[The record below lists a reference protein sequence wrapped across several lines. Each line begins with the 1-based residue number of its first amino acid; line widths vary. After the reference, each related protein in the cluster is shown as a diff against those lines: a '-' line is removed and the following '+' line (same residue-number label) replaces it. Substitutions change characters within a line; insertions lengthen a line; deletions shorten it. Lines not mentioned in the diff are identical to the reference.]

1 MMCGCSYL
9 SLMKKHTGTLEVLS
23 REAMR
28 VIIDLLVFTKTGTPT
43 QEAQID
49 SLVDQAKDLK

>member
-1 MMCGCSYL
+1 
-9 SLMKKHTGTLEVLS
+9 MKKHTGTLEVLS

-28 VIIDLLVFTKTGTPT
+28 VVIDLLVFTKTGTLT

-49 SLVDQAKDLK
+49 NLVDQAKDLK